1 VGTFDLGHGQP
12 LLGAIRCRA
21 VDILDFTRMATS
33 TLPAQAV
40 EDKSVPSAS
49 ELFDRY
55 FSRITAGTP
64 ASWNLK
70 TLGGLLALVVIWAAW
85 LHGTWGA
92 WGNLSVDSGR
102 EMYVASALAE
112 GKVLYQDV
120 WFNFGPASPYFNGWL
135 FRLFGV
141 HLSVLYWA
149 GSLSALA
156 SAILLYLCGMRLS
169 SATAGWTAGAV
180 LLFESFHPTLF
191 SFPLPYSFAAVYG
204 CVIACCL
211 LWLAIGGVNSR
222 SWVWVCVAG
231 IAAAIALLLKFEFGG
246 ACYITL
252 ALLILARAC
261 RQRSWKAFLT
271 DLAATIPGLVVCGLA
286 IRWMVHIQGVTFLT
300 KENFQSWPGSYF
312 LRTYGKT
319 WLALTGFDLSGAALA
334 AASQRIFIFLATVQG
349 LHLILTASGQRLAR
363 RIIFL
368 RAALFLLA
376 VVYLV
381 WTMNWYLQLRS
392 VFFPQDM
399 VVYVGIAALAAWI
412 YFWRHRESGN
422 AAASAL
428 LLTLSAL
435 IAFRILFKMLPND
448 YAIFYNGPA
457 VLSFLLLMRAVIP
470 RSGRS
475 TRFILVAETV
485 LCLACLAVPV
495 ARSRDAIGEL
505 PRPAWLNTQR
515 GSIRLS
521 LQGVEQYQA
530 AIQFMKEKAALGE
543 SVLSVPEDT
552 SLYFLSETHC
562 PVRVIAFTPGMIAP
576 GKMTEETIQQ
586 IERNNVRYLIWSN
599 RLFPEYGVLRFGTDF
614 DQTLGAYLFAHY
626 HRVGPL
632 SAAPARLGEWNAYI
646 WERIP
651 QSNSRKAESSSKP

>member
-1 VGTFDLGHGQP
+1 
-12 LLGAIRCRA
+12 
-21 VDILDFTRMATS
+21 MY
-33 TLPAQAV
+33 
-40 EDKSVPSAS
+40 VPS
-49 ELFDRY
+49 
-55 FSRITAGTP
+55 
-64 ASWNLK
+64 
-70 TLGGLLALVVIWAAW
+70 V
-85 LHGTWGA
+85 
-92 WGNLSVDSGR
+92 
-102 EMYVASALAE
+102 LAE
-112 GKVLYQDV
+112 GKVLYRDI
-120 WFNFGPASPYFNGWL
+120 WFTFGPASPYFNSWL

-141 HLSVLYWA
+141 HLKVLYWA

-169 SATAGWTAGAV
+169 SAMGGWTAGAV

-211 LWLAIGGVNSR
+211 LWLTIGGVNSK
-222 SWVWVCVAG
+222 SWVWVCGAG

-246 ACYITL
+246 VGYITL
-252 ALLILARAC
+252 GLLILARAW
-261 RQRSWKAFLT
+261 RQRSWKVFLG
-271 DLAATIPGLVVCGLA
+271 DLGATIPGLVLCVLTM
-286 IRWMVHIQGVTFLT
+286 RWMVHLQGITFLT
-300 KENFQSWPGSYF
+300 QENFQSWPGSYF
-312 LRTYGKT
+312 MRTYGKT
-319 WLALTGFDLSGAALA
+319 WLALTGFDLSGEALA
-334 AASQRIFIFLATVQG
+334 AAAQRIFIFLAFVQG
-349 LHLILTASGQRLAR
+349 LHLMLTPSGKRPAR
-363 RIIFL
+363 RTVFL

-376 VVYLV
+376 MVYFI

-399 VVYVGIAALAAWI
+399 VVYVGIAAIAAWW

-422 AAASAL
+422 AAAVAL

-448 YAIFYNGPA
+448 YSIFYNGPA
-457 VLSFLLLMRAVIP
+457 VLSFLLLMSALIP

-475 TRFILVAETV
+475 TRFVFVAETV

-495 ARSRDAIGEL
+495 ARSRGAVGEL
-505 PRPAWLNTQR
+505 PRPAWLNTER
-515 GSIRLS
+515 GSIRL
-521 LQGVEQYQA
+521 LPHGVEQYQA
-530 AIQFMKEKAALGE
+530 AIRFMKEKAALGE

-576 GKMTEETIQQ
+576 GKMADETIQQ
-586 IERNNVRYLIWSN
+586 IERNHVRYLIWSN

-626 HRVGPL
+626 RRVGPVTP
-632 SAAPARLGEWNAYI
+632 APVRLGEWNAYI

-651 QSNSRKAESSSKP
+651 EAGVK

>member
-1 VGTFDLGHGQP
+1 
-12 LLGAIRCRA
+12 
-21 VDILDFTRMATS
+21 MATS
-33 TLPAQAV
+33 ILLAKVVQERFAG
-40 EDKSVPSAS
+40 SAL

-55 FSRITAGTP
+55 ISRLTSGPLTP
-64 ASWNLK
+64 WNLK
-70 TLGGLLALVVIWAAW
+70 TLGGLIALFVIWAAW
-85 LHGTWGA
+85 LYGTWGA
-92 WGNLSVDSGR
+92 WGNVSVDSGR
-102 EMYVASALAE
+102 EMYVASALTE

-120 WFNFGPASPYFNGWL
+120 WFNFGPASPYFNSWL

-141 HLSVLYWA
+141 HLNVLYWA

-156 SAILLYLCGMRLS
+156 SAVLLYFCGMRLS
-169 SATAGWTAGAV
+169 SAIAGWTAGAV
-180 LLFESFHPTLF
+180 MLFQSFHPTLF

-204 CVIACCL
+204 CVIACCF
-211 LWLAIGGVNSR
+211 LWLAIGSVNSR
-222 SWVWVCVAG
+222 NWVWVCGAG

-252 ALLILARAC
+252 GLLILARAC

-271 DLAATIPGLVVCGLA
+271 DVAATIPGLILCGLA
-286 IRWMVHIQGVTFLT
+286 IRWMVSLQGITFLT
-300 KENFQSWPGSYF
+300 QENFQSWPGSYF
-312 LRTYGKT
+312 MKTYGKT
-319 WLALTGFDLSGAALA
+319 WLALTGFDLSADSLA
-334 AASQRIFIFLATVQG
+334 AAGQRVFVFLAFVQG
-349 LHLILTASGQRLAR
+349 LHLILTPSGERPAWRTL
-363 RIIFL
+363 FL
-368 RAALFLLA
+368 RATLFLLA
-376 VVYLV
+376 VVYFA

-392 VFFPQDM
+392 AFFPQDM
-399 VVYVGIAALAAWI
+399 VFYVGIAALAAWI

-422 AAASAL
+422 AAAVAL

-448 YAIFYNGPA
+448 YPIFYNGPA
-457 VLSFLLLMRAVIP
+457 VLSFLLLMRALIP
-470 RSGRS
+470 RSGR
-475 TRFILVAETV
+475 TKRFALVAETM

-495 ARSRDAIGEL
+495 ARSRDAVGEL
-505 PRPAWLNTQR
+505 PRPAWLHTER

-521 LQGVEQYQA
+521 PHGVEQYQA

-576 GKMTEETIQQ
+576 GKMTDETIQQ
-586 IERNNVRYLIWSN
+586 IEKNHVRYLIWSN
-599 RLFPEYGVLRFGTDF
+599 RLFPEYDVLRFGTDF

-626 HRVGPL
+626 RKVGPL
-632 SAAPARLGEWNAYI
+632 SAASVRLGEWNAYV

-651 QSNSRKAESSSKP
+651 QANAR